1 MAAIRVVSLVV
12 LATMCVWLTGCGSS
26 DEQAST
32 GRTKSAHLYQAAPGD
47 PPVIRMG
54 WRENS
59 TTTVVAWLVFRGQF
73 YGFNAAQEALIDIID
88 GEDLP
93 VYEDT
98 QTNHPLVSFSR
109 DFTYLYR
116 GNEENGSVSATYT
129 HPGVAVGQTYYYR
142 ARVIAPPNS
151 SAPPISSAASDDL
164 DVDPPT
170 ALSEASAP
178 QGPVT
183 YFLAPT
189 GTRPSSMSTVDPRA
203 VAFNWNNSTGADEY
217 QVRVYSSS
225 SATGQPV
232 VQSPVVYSVGTFG
245 AWTYSPTSTSALKGS
260 TYYYWVVCARKGGQ
274 AEPTCGSESGWVKS
288 AVIPFLTAPTPPSM
302 P

>member
-1 MAAIRVVSLVV
+1 MVAIRVVPLVV
-12 LATMCVWLTGCGSS
+12 LATMGVWLAGCGSS
-26 DEQAST
+26 DEEVSTSQAKT
-32 GRTKSAHLYQAAPGD
+32 AHLHQVAPGD
-47 PPVIRMG
+47 APVIRMG

-73 YGFNAAQEALIDIID
+73 YGFNAAQDALVDIID

-98 QTNHPLVSFSR
+98 QTNHALLSFSR
-109 DFTYLYR
+109 SFTYLDR
-116 GNEENGSVSATYT
+116 GNEETGSVSATYT

-164 DVDPPT
+164 DVDPPN

-183 YFLAPT
+183 YFLPPT
-189 GTRPSSMSTVDPRA
+189 GTRPTSMSTVDPRA
-203 VAFNWNNSTGADEY
+203 VAFNWTNSTGADEY

-232 VQSPVVYSVGTFG
+232 VQSPVIYSSGTYG
-245 AWTYSPTSTSALKGS
+245 AWTYSPTSASALKGS
-260 TYYYWVVCARKGGQ
+260 TYYYWVVCARKSGQ
-274 AEPTCGSESGWVKS
+274 ATPTCGTESGWLKS
-288 AVIPFLTAPTPPSM
+288 AVISFLTSPTPPSV